1 MKYEVWEY
9 IEYYEEEM
17 IEEFD
22 NYEDAERYF
31 KENCRN
37 YEGNDFIEVRFN
49 GEVLLNWDYE
59 E

>member
-1 MKYEVWEY
+1 
-9 IEYYEEEM
+9 M

-59 E
+59 D

>member
-22 NYEDAERYF
+22 NYEDAER
-31 KENCRN
+31 
-37 YEGNDFIEVRFN
+37 
-49 GEVLLNWDYE
+49 L
-59 E
+59 

>member
-9 IEYYEEEM
+9 IWSYDEEM

-22 NYEDAERYF
+22 NYEEAEKYF

-37 YEGNDFIEVRFN
+37 YEGYDFIEVRYN
-49 GEVLLNWDYE
+49 GQVVLRWDYE
-59 E
+59 D